1 MERLGTETLHPGGRL
16 DPCDPK
22 QRRFSWFRGQSGA
35 SGQFADV
42 PLHAG
47 LICINGPDGMTA
59 EVQCKLFEAVLDEI
73 GNVQLVNEVVEVDL
87 ESLDD
92 EFTIHRYQMPA
103 KTKSLLAKGCT
114 IMMMMMMMMTSR
126 LRRSFR
132 TPGRV
137 AAIEFLFERARSVSV
152 MVRG

>member
-1 MERLGTETLHPGGRL
+1 LTRNSV
-16 DPCDPK
+16 D
-22 QRRFSWFRGQSGA
+22 FRGSADNLGA

-59 EVQCKLFEAVLDEI
+59 EVQCELFGAVLDEI

-103 KTKSLLAKGCT
+103 WTKSLLAKGCT
-114 IMMMMMMMMTSR
+114 IIILMMMTSR
-126 LRRSFR
+126 LSRSFR

>member
-1 MERLGTETLHPGGRL
+1 MKFLIDECLSLDLVEVARGRGFVESSHVVWMGKAGWKDWELKPFILEGDWTLVTRNSV
-16 DPCDPK
+16 D
-22 QRRFSWFRGQSGA
+22 FRGSADNLGA

-59 EVQCKLFEAVLDEI
+59 EVQCELFEAVLDEI

-103 KTKSLLAKGCT
+103 
-114 IMMMMMMMMTSR
+114 
-126 LRRSFR
+126 
-132 TPGRV
+132 
-137 AAIEFLFERARSVSV
+137 
-152 MVRG
+152 